1 MSFDH
6 MSTPRDGPNPLRP
19 YYIPPSIGFGN
30 DIDPIAKNVSS
41 PSYTSSARDIFSDID
56 YTDYVSDS
64 SSSTL
69 ASLRTLLD
77 QAMYKYTSVLLAQP
91 FEVAKTILQVR
102 TQAGGSEAITL
113 VNNDIR
119 NRQSY
124 RNGDSSDVSWD
135 SSHLQSSH
143 ANVNQYPSDDD
154 SDPDEPAYF
163 TSSAPSVASYSPST
177 SRRRNVTDRAGY
189 VIPSSSTSAAHR
201 LMLKRTDSILEVLG
215 QLWTKEGMWGVW
227 KGSNATFVYSMLLR
241 SVESWSRSFLAAL
254 ANVPDPGAVVGL
266 GPAVDVV
273 DSIYPWT
280 SLGVAVAAAALAGV
294 ILAPLDIVRTKYDHS
309 IRIA

>member
-30 DIDPIAKNVSS
+30 DIDPIAKNASS

-69 ASLRTLLD
+69 ASLRALLD

-119 NRQSY
+119 NRESY
-124 RNGDSSDVSWD
+124 RNGDSSDVSVK
-135 SSHLQSSH
+135 SCSGNYHMLNLASIHPTTIRILMNQLTSPLLPLQSLH
-143 ANVNQYPSDDD
+143 TLLLDHGGG
-154 SDPDEPAYF
+154 
-163 TSSAPSVASYSPST
+163 TSL
-177 SRRRNVTDRAGY
+177 
-189 VIPSSSTSAAHR
+189 I
-201 LMLKRTDSILEVLG
+201 
-215 QLWTKEGMWGVW
+215 
-227 KGSNATFVYSMLLR
+227 
-241 SVESWSRSFLAAL
+241 
-254 ANVPDPGAVVGL
+254 VPDMSYHL
-266 GPAVDVV
+266 HLLQLLID
-273 DSIYPWT
+273 
-280 SLGVAVAAAALAGV
+280 
-294 ILAPLDIVRTKYDHS
+294 
-309 IRIA
+309 